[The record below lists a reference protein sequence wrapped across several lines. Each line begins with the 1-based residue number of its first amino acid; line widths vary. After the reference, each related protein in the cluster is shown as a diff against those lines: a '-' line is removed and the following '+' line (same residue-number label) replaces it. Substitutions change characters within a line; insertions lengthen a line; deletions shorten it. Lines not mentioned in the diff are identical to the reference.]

1 MCALVTGVQTCAL
14 PIFRLVVLPA
24 MVRLADRL
32 RPRLR
37 RVQFHRGALDP
48 PQLRALSR
56 LPDVSGAAPLAAPPH
71 PAAGL
76 GARGGRRLLQRDVRS
91 EEHTSELQ
99 SLMRISYAVF
109 CLKKNKSPNTN
120 KKWENYVDDT
130 NSQQPI

>member
-1 MCALVTGVQTCAL
+1 
-14 PIFRLVVLPA
+14 

-56 LPDVSGAAPLAAPPH
+56 LPDVSGAAPLAAQPH

-76 GARGGRRLLQRDVRS
+76 GARGGRRLLQLLSLFLLPGTLAAAEQPQHQDRKSDMSGKGGAVSVDTGARS
-91 EEHTSELQ
+91 DIQ
-99 SLMRISYAVF
+99 
-109 CLKKNKSPNTN
+109 KKK
-120 KKWENYVDDT
+120 
-130 NSQQPI
+130 

>member
-76 GARGGRRLLQRDVRS
+76 GARGGRRLLQ
-91 EEHTSELQ
+91 LL
-99 SLMRISYAVF
+99 SLFLLPGTLAAAEQP
-109 CLKKNKSPNTN
+109 KNPGHHRLLRRPGADRKS
-120 KKWENYVDDT
+120 
-130 NSQQPI
+130 